1 MLDHLKA
8 RDHAA
13 RHWVFVFSVWPSL
26 VPHKDWASDTKTT
39 KKPPKSLKKSNRQKK
54 SPKQTKTTYQNPK
67 NTPWNVCLYELSSC
81 STQSNNGLCLF
92 VMNDALFLSLNQWH
106 WCFSAFDRAVID
118 IFSWWWWWF
127 VEFLILE
134 ANTITFTTCSS
145 SSFFF
150 PEVTMGKWNKSIY
163 SWISL
168 SNGGLEP
175 INFTL

>member
-1 MLDHLKA
+1 MQPDIEFLYFQYDHL
-8 RDHAA
+8 
-13 RHWVFVFSVWPSL
+13 WCL
-26 VPHKDWASDTKTT
+26 TKTGLLIQ
-39 KKPPKSLKKSNRQKK
+39 KPQKNPKKLKKIKPPKK

-92 VMNDALFLSLNQWH
+92 LMNDALFLSLNQWH

-145 SSFFF
+145 SFFF
-150 PEVTMGKWNKSIY
+150 
-163 SWISL
+163 SL
-168 SNGGLEP
+168 RSQNG
-175 INFTL
+175 